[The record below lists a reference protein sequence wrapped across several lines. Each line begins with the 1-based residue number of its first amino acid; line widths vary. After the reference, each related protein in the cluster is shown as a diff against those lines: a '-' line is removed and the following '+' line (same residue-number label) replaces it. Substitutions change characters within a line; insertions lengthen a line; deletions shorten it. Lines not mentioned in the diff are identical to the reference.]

1 MSKTVVYDSTR
12 KTRVNRPRG
21 FTISGQQNRRR
32 SSTVP
37 VVTDDGGV
45 QTIHPTL
52 KILTVASVV
61 NSCLF
66 LNLLAFVCILPAIY
80 YTFHIPVRVSPN

>member
-1 MSKTVVYDSTR
+1 MSIDREGSPLVASR
-12 KTRVNRPRG
+12 
-21 FTISGQQNRRR
+21 IA
-32 SSTVP
+32 STVP
-37 VVTDDGGV
+37 VVTDDGSGV

-66 LNLLAFVCILPAIY
+66 LNLLAFVCVLPAIY